1 MEEIIGLTKISQNF
15 QTRIP
20 KDVAKILKVREGDR
34 ILWIRDGQR
43 IYVRKAEIK

>member
-20 KDVAKILKVREGDR
+20 RNVAEILKVKEGDR
-34 ILWIRDGQR
+34 ILWVKDGQR